1 GKRKQAEQD
10 VGSKATRIGDVA
22 GLSDGI
28 AMHLRQ
34 SVDKRALVG
43 ALAVAKVLTKVDDL
57 DRILKRILLQELAA
71 FSVTQAE
78 EYDVGAA
85 QSICEYY
92 ISLSQQVLVYC
103 VKRFTCVAPA
113 VNKSDLDIGMVEEEA
128 QRFATGVSRS
138 AYNAYPEFFS
148 HRVLVLVLT
157 PEHTVPGGML
167 IFLPCRFHIS
177 SRIRIPFI
185 PGKSRT
191 QARGPYRVSPNIA
204 AYSFVPTVPGT
215 HAVRPY
221 RVSPNIV
228 ACSFI
233 PTVPRDARRA
243 SLQGE
248 SKYRCVFI
256 CSHSTPG
263 RTPCVPTG

>member
-1 GKRKQAEQD
+1 
-10 VGSKATRIGDVA
+10 
-22 GLSDGI
+22 
-28 AMHLRQ
+28 
-34 SVDKRALVG
+34 
-43 ALAVAKVLTKVDDL
+43 
-57 DRILKRILLQELAA
+57 ILKRILLQELAA

-78 EYDVGAA
+78 EYDVGVA

-128 QRFATGVSRS
+128 QRLATGVSRS
-138 AYNAYPEFFS
+138 AYNAYPAFFS
-148 HRVLVLVLT
+148 HRVVVLVLT
-157 PEHTVPGGML
+157 AEHTVPGGML

-204 AYSFVPTVPGT
+204 AYSFVPTVP
-215 HAVRPY
+215 
-221 RVSPNIV
+221 
-228 ACSFI
+228 
-233 PTVPRDARRA
+233 RDARRA

-248 SKYRCVFI
+248 SKYCCVFI
-256 CSHSTPG
+256 YSHSTPG